1 MVLPT
6 PSPFRYD
13 PAADEAS
20 EAADSRDP
28 NPYLTL
34 TPTLTPLT
42 LTLTLTLALALAAT
56 RNPSQ
61 AGGGGGRE
69 KVGIS
74 PISPIS
80 RREVMAEA
88 VGRIPREL
96 RTVAQA
102 LSPALGVGLGR

>member
-42 LTLTLTLALALAAT
+42 LTLTLTLALALTLTQLGAVAWPPVSSTTPDEASRGT
-56 RNPSQ
+56 RWC
-61 AGGGGGRE
+61 
-69 KVGIS
+69 
-74 PISPIS
+74 
-80 RREVMAEA
+80 
-88 VGRIPREL
+88 
-96 RTVAQA
+96 T
-102 LSPALGVGLGR
+102 